1 MGIAGLSILIGF
13 VMAAAK
19 IIVGLKANS
28 TAVVSDGFESA
39 SDVLTSGIVLVGLYI
54 AAKPAD
60 EDHPYGHGR
69 FETLAG
75 LFVGTILA
83 ASGVLICH
91 RAIDRLHD
99 PAHIPAAYA
108 MWPVLISVLIK
119 GTVFA
124 FKLRAGRRLQAA
136 SLVADAWHDAVD
148 MFSGITAMI
157 ALAIALSNP
166 ERFSAAD
173 HYGGFV
179 VGLIV
184 IFLGIRVIYDTASLL
199 VDTMPD
205 PKLIAQIRDVALRVP
220 GAKAIE
226 KCYARKTGM
235 RYHVDL
241 HLEVDPDLS
250 VRDSHEIARRVKR
263 EIRERLDWVA
273 DVLVHVEPY
282 IAGHETPQLGP
293 QTPTEMRP

>member
-1 MGIAGLSILIGF
+1 MGIAGLSMLVGF
-13 VMAAAK
+13 LMAAVK

-60 EDHPYGHGR
+60 DDHPYGHGR

-75 LFVGTILA
+75 LAVGTILA
-83 ASGVLICH
+83 TSGVLISH
-91 RAIDRLHD
+91 RALDRLHD
-99 PAHIPAAYA
+99 PTHIPAAYA
-108 MWPVLISVLIK
+108 LWPVLISVVIK
-119 GTVFA
+119 GAVFA
-124 FKLRAGRRLQAA
+124 YKMRIGRRTGA
-136 SLVADAWHDAVD
+136 SSLIADAWHDAVD

-157 ALAIALSNP
+157 ALGVALSNP
-166 ERFSAAD
+166 ERFSSAD
-173 HYGGFV
+173 HYGGFA

-184 IFLGIRVIYDTASLL
+184 IFLGIRVIYETASLL

-205 PKLIAQIRDVALRVP
+205 PKLIEQIRDVALSVA

-226 KCYARKTGM
+226 KCYARKTGL

-241 HLEVDPDLS
+241 HLEVDPELS
-250 VRDSHEIARRVKR
+250 VRDSHDIAHKVKQ
-263 EIRERLDWVA
+263 EIRDRLDWVA
-273 DVLVHVEPY
+273 DVLVHVEPFLPGSD
-282 IAGHETPQLGP
+282 APGVAAAAK
-293 QTPTEMRP
+293 R